1 MPQGQKPRCSPRRA
15 ALPRHVCDPS
25 AGCMVFLSGR
35 CGWTREI
42 LKIGKRQGGECTSY
56 VTCTRLRYI
65 VSSSVPSSH
74 CVLHFV
80 MFWYVVVCTDLAVC
94 TFICELIFMV
104 RMDNTCWM
112 CQRKVDPFQFQ
123 SEDEEEAQ
131 EQERHLLLLLL
142 RLCTPSYNH
151 NYNFNSSTT
160 LVLSMDGRDLC
171 TPQQTNMDP
180 PKTAKV
186 TCLPSPTWG
195 GHCELRFEFKWSQ
208 EWII

>member
-42 LKIGKRQGGECTSY
+42 LKIGKGQGGACTSY

-80 MFWYVVVCTDLAVC
+80 MFWYVVVCTVFSSMYIYMWTD
-94 TFICELIFMV
+94 IHGQ
-104 RMDNTCWM
+104 NG
-112 CQRKVDPFQFQ
+112 Q
-123 SEDEEEAQ
+123 
-131 EQERHLLLLLL
+131 HLLNVSKKGGSFPISV
-142 RLCTPSYNH
+142 RRRRRSTRTRTTSPHS
-151 NYNFNSSTT
+151 FSTT
-160 LVLSMDGRDLC
+160 MY
-171 TPQQTNMDP
+171 T
-180 PKTAKV
+180 
-186 TCLPSPTWG
+186 
-195 GHCELRFEFKWSQ
+195 
-208 EWII
+208 